1 MKLRVNPNRMV
12 LLTLK
17 KRLNV
22 ATRGH
27 KLLKDKLDGM
37 IKEFISVIKD
47 FKEKTREIDEEFLK
61 LQELI
66 ILSYSQLEKERYDLL
81 TQKRVYIHLSHEKK
95 NIMGVSV
102 PKFTVKFDGNPYSYP
117 FTLSNFEFDLANQG
131 FKNFIEKLIDYI
143 NVYKTLEELAKDIER
158 TRRRVNA
165 LEYILIPSLT
175 ETIKFIKM
183 RLDELERE
191 THGRLTRIKEIIRGE
206 AER

>member
-17 KRLNV
+17 KRLIV

-37 IKEFISVIKD
+37 IKEFVIVIKN
-47 FKEKTREIDEEFLK
+47 FKEKTKEIDEEFLK

-66 ILSYSQLEKERYDLL
+66 ILSYSQIEKEKFDLL
-81 TQKRVYIHLSHEKK
+81 TKKRVNLKLSHEKK
-95 NIMGVSV
+95 NIMGVNV
-102 PKFTVKFDGNPYSYP
+102 PEFKIKLEGDPFSYP
-117 FTLSNFEFDLANQG
+117 FTLSNLEFDLANQG
-131 FKNFIEKLIDYI
+131 FRNFIEKLINYI
-143 NVYKTLEELAKDIER
+143 NIYKTLEELAKDIER

>member
-17 KRLNV
+17 KRLSV

-37 IKEFISVIKD
+37 IKEFVKYVKNYKEITEKIEND
-47 FKEKTREIDEEFLK
+47 FLNLER
-61 LQELI
+61 LI
-66 ILSYSQLEKERYDLL
+66 VFSYSQLGKDKFEILSK
-81 TQKRVYIHLSHEKK
+81 KRVDISLTYEKK
-95 NIMGVSV
+95 NIMGTLV
-102 PKFTVKFDGNPYSYP
+102 PEFKLKFEGDPFDYP
-117 FTLSNFEFDLANQG
+117 FTISNLEYDLLNQG
-131 FKNFIEKLIDYI
+131 FRNFIENLIEFVNI
-143 NVYKTLEELAKDIER
+143 YKTLEELLKDIER

-165 LEYILIPSLT
+165 LEYILIPSLI

>member
-37 IKEFISVIKD
+37 IKEFVSVIKN
-47 FKEKTREIDEEFLK
+47 FKEKSERIDEEFLK

-66 ILSYSQLEKERYDLL
+66 IFSYSQLGKEKFDLL
-81 TQKRVYIHLSHEKK
+81 NKRRVDLKISYEKK
-95 NIMGVSV
+95 NIMGVTIPELKV
-102 PKFTVKFDGNPYSYP
+102 EIHGNPFDYP
-117 FTLSNFEFDLANQG
+117 YTISNIEYDLANQG
-131 FKNFIEKLIDYI
+131 FKNFILNLIDYI
-143 NVYKTLEELAKDIER
+143 NIYKTLEELAKDIER

-165 LEYILIPSLT
+165 LEYILIPSLI

>member
-17 KRLNV
+17 KRLAV

-37 IKEFISVIKD
+37 IKEFVSTIKK
-47 FKEKTREIDEEFLK
+47 FKDKSQEIDEEFLRLQK
-61 LQELI
+61 LL
-66 ILSYSQLEKERYDLL
+66 ILSYSQLGKEKYEIL
-81 TQKRVYIHLSHEKK
+81 TKKRVDLSIYYEKR
-95 NIMGVSV
+95 NIMGVTIPEFSIKILGD
-102 PKFTVKFDGNPYSYP
+102 PFNYP
-117 FTLSNFEFDLANQG
+117 FTISNIEFDLVNQG
-131 FKNFIEKLIDYI
+131 FKNFIEKLINYI
-143 NVYKTLEELAKDIER
+143 NIYKTLEELAKDIER

-165 LEYILIPSLT
+165 LEYVLIPSLK

-206 AER
+206 TER

>member
-17 KRLNV
+17 KRLSV

-37 IKEFISVIKD
+37 IKEFVKYVKNYKEITEKIEND
-47 FKEKTREIDEEFLK
+47 FLNLER
-61 LQELI
+61 LI
-66 ILSYSQLEKERYDLL
+66 VFSYSQLGKDKFEILSK
-81 TQKRVYIHLSHEKK
+81 KRVDISLTYEKK
-95 NIMGVSV
+95 NIMGTLV
-102 PKFTVKFDGNPYSYP
+102 PEFKLKFEGDPFDYP
-117 FTLSNFEFDLANQG
+117 FTISNLEYDLLNQG
-131 FKNFIEKLIDYI
+131 FRDFIENLIEFVNI
-143 NVYKTLEELAKDIER
+143 YKTLEELLKDIER

-165 LEYILIPSLT
+165 LEYILIPSLI

>member
-17 KRLNV
+17 KRLTV

-37 IKEFISVIKD
+37 IKEFVSVIKS
-47 FKEKTREIDEEFLK
+47 FKEKTKEIDEEFLK

-66 ILSYSQLEKERYDLL
+66 VLSYSQLEKEKFDLL
-81 TQKRVYIHLSHEKK
+81 TKKRVDLNLFHEKK
-95 NIMGVSV
+95 NIMGVNV
-102 PKFTVKFDGNPYSYP
+102 PEFKIQLEGDPFSYP
-117 FTLSNFEFDLANQG
+117 FTLSNLEFDLANQG
-131 FKNFIEKLIDYI
+131 FRNFVEKLIDYI

-206 AER
+206 VER